1 LGGAASVN
9 EVTEKRSMRRTIAI
23 LIALLLAPS
32 LQAAEIR
39 VISGGAAKA
48 FVQPLAESFKADSGH
63 SVVLDFQPMGPLVK
77 SLAGGQSV
85 DMVIV
90 TSEVLEQLEREGRL
104 PKGAGR
110 PLARVGVGVA
120 VNEHAPDPDISSVDA
135 FRRTLLAARS
145 VVYIDPTIG
154 TSGKHVAEV
163 LARLG
168 IVEQMKPKTTLL
180 KGGYVVEPVGRGEIE
195 LGIHQ
200 ISEMLPVKGVRVVGP
215 LPAELQKYT
224 TYVAVPIATSSQT
237 AVVDAFVRHLTGPAA
252 RAQLPALGYTSG
264 E

>member
-1 LGGAASVN
+1 MWR
-9 EVTEKRSMRRTIAI
+9 VTTALAGL
-23 LIALLLAPS
+23 LIGMS
-32 LQAAEIR
+32 LHAAEIR

-48 FVQPLAESFKADSGH
+48 FVQPLVGPFQSETGH
-63 SVVLDFQPMGPLVK
+63 SVLIDWQPMGTLVK
-77 SLAGGQSV
+77 SLAGGQPV

-90 TSEVLEQLEREGRL
+90 TSEVLEQLERDGKM
-104 PKGAGR
+104 PKGLGR

-120 VNEHAPDPDISSVDA
+120 VNERAPDPDISNAEA

-145 VVYIDPTIG
+145 VVYIDPAIG
-154 TSGKHVAEV
+154 TSGKHVAQV
-163 LARLG
+163 LERLG
-168 IVEQMKPKTTLL
+168 IAEQMKPKTTLL

-224 TYVAVPIATSSQT
+224 TYVAVPVAASGQGA
-237 AVVDAFVRHLTGPAA
+237 AVDSFVRYLTAPAA
-252 RAQLPALGYTSG
+252 RSRLPALGYSAPD
-264 E
+264 

>member
-1 LGGAASVN
+1 MKRAAFLLVPLALSAMSGAAG
-9 EVTEKRSMRRTIAI
+9 
-23 LIALLLAPS
+23 
-32 LQAAEIR
+32 AEIR

-48 FVQPLAESFKADSGH
+48 FVQPLAESFRSESGNA
-63 SVVLDFQPMGPLVK
+63 VLIDWQPMGTLVK
-77 SLAGGQSV
+77 SLASGQAV
-85 DMVIV
+85 DMLIV
-90 TSEVLEQLEREGRL
+90 TSEVLELLEREGKL

-120 VNEHAPDPDISSVDA
+120 VNERAPNPDISSADA
-135 FRRTLLAARS
+135 LRRTLLAARS

-154 TSGKHVAEV
+154 TSGKHVAQV
-163 LARLG
+163 LERLG

-180 KGGYVVEPVGRGEIE
+180 KGGYIVEPVGRGEIE

-224 TYVAVPIATSSQT
+224 TYVAVPVAGSGQT
-237 AVVDAFVRHLTGPAA
+237 AAVEAFIRHLTGQAA
-252 RAQLPALGYTSG
+252 RARLAAAGYSAP

>member
-1 LGGAASVN
+1 
-9 EVTEKRSMRRTIAI
+9 MRITIPI

-32 LQAAEIR
+32 LLAAEVR
-39 VISGGAAKA
+39 VISGGAAKS
-48 FVQPLAESFKADSGH
+48 FVQPLADSFKSESGH
-63 SVVLDFQPMGPLVK
+63 TVLLDWQPMGTLVK
-77 SLAGGQSV
+77 SLASGQPA

-90 TSEVLEQLEREGRL
+90 TSEVLEQLDRDGKL
-104 PKGAGR
+104 PKAAGR

-120 VNEHAPDPDISSVDA
+120 VNERAADPDISSADA

-145 VVYIDPTIG
+145 VVYIDPAIG
-154 TSGKHVAEV
+154 TSGKHVAAV

-168 IVEQMKPKTTLL
+168 IAEQMKSKTTLL

-224 TYVAVPIATSSQT
+224 TYVAVPVAGSSQT
-237 AVVDAFVRHLTGPAA
+237 AAVEAFIRHLTGQAA
-252 RAQLPALGYTSG
+252 RARLAAAGYMAP

>member
-1 LGGAASVN
+1 
-9 EVTEKRSMRRTIAI
+9 MRRTIPI
-23 LIALLLAPS
+23 LIALLFAPS
-32 LQAAEIR
+32 LHAAEVR
-39 VISGGAAKA
+39 VISGGAAKS
-48 FVQPLAESFKADSGH
+48 FVQPLADSFKIESGN
-63 SVVLDFQPMGPLVK
+63 SVLIDWQPMGTLVK
-77 SLAGGQSV
+77 SLASGQPA

-90 TSEVLEQLEREGRL
+90 TSEVLEQLDRDGKL
-104 PKGAGR
+104 PKAAGR

-120 VNEHAPDPDISSVDA
+120 VNERAADPDISSADA

-145 VVYIDPTIG
+145 VVYIDPAIG
-154 TSGKHVAEV
+154 TSGKHVAAV

-168 IVEQMKPKTTLL
+168 IEEQMKSKSTLG

-224 TYVAVPIATSSQT
+224 TYVAVPVAGSSQT
-237 AVVDAFVRHLTGPAA
+237 AAVEAFIRHLTGQAA
-252 RAQLPALGYTSG
+252 RARLAAAGYSAP